1 MTDRGPKKSALSG
14 MENQPKNP
22 NTTSS
27 DQINYGI
34 QAAKRGITNISD
46 ADRRVWELVS
56 DVPKLNLLKAYG
68 CAIANV
74 IFSGLGTIVS
84 SFLGDEPGVN
94 KTQLVVGI
102 LQMLTAVYLIGWML
116 SIYWAYK
123 LVMKASNNRSV
134 EQQRLVPNGTAQSQ
148 NVMNPY
154 AV

>member
-1 MTDRGPKKSALSG
+1 MTDLGETKGALSG
-14 MENQPKNP
+14 MENRIDKPK
-22 NTTSS
+22 TTSS